1 MTKKATTIEVTQI
14 DLSKYKDELKE
25 LAEHAERGTVV
36 LAMKKTIKYYGGI
49 KVFSLTGLNVEVG
62 EEIAVI
68 PLKHGFLVLKLK

>member
-1 MTKKATTIEVTQI
+1 MVEKIAKFEVTQI

-25 LAEHAERGTVV
+25 LAEAAEKGTIV

-49 KVFSLTGLNVEVG
+49 KVFSLTGLNVEAG

-68 PLKHGFLVLKLK
+68 PLKRGFLVLKLK